1 MRWAK
6 PEEMTNPKPIRQS
19 HFMKKV
25 PRQIRRMNGPK
36 RTRTFTTHKRIHTH
50 ALPNHK
56 GVNTHTRSR
65 LLCEGVQ
72 HPGNTSQSR
81 QVQHI
86 HAPRRP
92 DHKSLLTNK
101 DRKIERYIDRNTRQ
115 EKETNQ
121 SRKGDAGGGFFC
133 CALPDLVPLVA
144 PETPQDPERF
154 AIVEA

>member
-1 MRWAK
+1 MGQARRDDQ
-6 PEEMTNPKPIRQS
+6 PQTHPSVPFHEEGTKTDTANEW
-19 HFMKKV
+19 
-25 PRQIRRMNGPK
+25 
-36 RTRTFTTHKRIHTH
+36 TRTLTTHKRIHTH